1 MSKNILFLLA
11 IFVLLTSCKTGVD
24 LTFTN
29 YSKEDFKTLT
39 IGIFDKRFDFENLN
53 SGQTTQLIRV
63 DKVYPYC
70 YARAV
75 TKKDTIRFIPID
87 FIGEKIKKHGKL
99 NLKINI
105 DTTSNTKRELNF
117 ITEKD

>member
-1 MSKNILFLLA
+1 MKKNILFLFA

-24 LTFTN
+24 VTFTN
-29 YSKEDFKTLT
+29 QSKEDFKTLT
-39 IGIFDKRFDFENLN
+39 VGIFDKRFDFENLK
-53 SGQTTQLIRV
+53 SGQTTQPIRV
-63 DKVYPYC
+63 EKVYPYC

-87 FIGEKIKKHGKL
+87 FMGEKIKKRGKL
-99 NLKINI
+99 NLKIYI
-105 DTTSNTKRELNF
+105 DTTSNRKRELNF